1 MHHIVLDVA
10 GFGTRHMVT
19 VLMEHAQGN
28 DALAHRSSPLP
39 NGVDRPVCGGQK
51 PRLSW
56 DTGSSPNQ
64 KEASL
69 SVMKYVRNDR
79 MWKISVKNQW
89 SCTNWLYLQINPLEG
104 VIDSFSVK
112 YLYAHSKNMFTT
124 TSSVFN
130 RQSYFVSHIATNCK
144 LARKSEKHQPN
155 TQSGCLCL
163 YILIIFPYS
172 LSSFSH

>member
-1 MHHIVLDVA
+1 MSEM
-10 GFGTRHMVT
+10 T
-19 VLMEHAQGN
+19 E
-28 DALAHRSSPLP
+28 
-39 NGVDRPVCGGQK
+39 CG
-51 PRLSW
+51 
-56 DTGSSPNQ
+56 
-64 KEASL
+64 
-69 SVMKYVRNDR
+69 
-79 MWKISVKNQW
+79 SVKNQW

-155 TQSGCLCL
+155 TQWMFVFIHT
-163 YILIIFPYS
+163 YNIS
-172 LSSFSH
+172 L